1 MSRIRRIGPV
11 ALALCLLSLGIWQLG
26 AAGLIQ
32 AKAWLAPVLIENA
45 WQATLAGHS
54 QVRPWPW
61 ADTYPI
67 AKLVVPEHDIE
78 RVLVSGASGRSLTF
92 AAGHLDGTAAPG
104 APGHSVVAAH
114 QDTHFRFLTELRV
127 GDRLQ
132 VQRPD
137 GQWQSY
143 KVTDHEVIDSRTAQ
157 ILLGDDRPS
166 LTLVTCFPFD
176 ALTPGTPMRYIV
188 HAEADYAPA
197 PHEKMTHAHAAV
209 P

>member
-1 MSRIRRIGPV
+1 MRARRIGPL

-26 AAGLIQ
+26 AAGLVQ
-32 AKAWLAPVLIENA
+32 AKAWLAPFLIDDA
-45 WQATLAGHS
+45 WQATLKGQS

-67 AKLVVPEHDIE
+67 AKLVVPRLGIE
-78 RVLVSGASGRSLTF
+78 RVLLAGASGRSLTF

-104 APGHSVVAAH
+104 APGHSVVTAH
-114 QDTHFRFLTELRV
+114 RDTHFRFLTDLEI
-127 GDRLQ
+127 GDGLM

-137 GQWQSY
+137 GKWQSY
-143 KVTDHEVIDSRTAQ
+143 RVSDLQVIDSRTAQ
-157 ILLGDDRPS
+157 LLAEDDQAS

-176 ALTPGTPMRYIV
+176 ALTPGTPMRYLV
-188 HAEADYAPA
+188 HAQADHAGSA
-197 PHEKMTHAHAAV
+197 HEKMTHANASQ